1 MKKVNHEITRY
12 EHKGFYID
20 IVNTGECL
28 EAWITKKDYGVSE
41 LMFGVEAFG
50 GENEAE
56 EFADG
61 LVDSGCFDE
70 HVDWYKEEYC

>member
-20 IVNTGECL
+20 IVNTGKHL
-28 EAWITKKDYGVSE
+28 EAWITKKDYGVST

-50 GENEAE
+50 GENEVE
-56 EFADG
+56 DFASG
-61 LVDSGCFDE
+61 LVDPGCFDE
-70 HVDWYKEEYC
+70 FAADYKKEFC